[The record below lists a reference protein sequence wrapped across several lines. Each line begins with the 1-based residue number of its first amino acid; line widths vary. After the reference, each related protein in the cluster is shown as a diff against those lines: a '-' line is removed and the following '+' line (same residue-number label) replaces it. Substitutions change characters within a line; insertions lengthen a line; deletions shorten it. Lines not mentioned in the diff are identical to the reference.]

1 MVKKLT
7 IVTVGLVLSCFTGK
21 VIEANV
27 NNSNM
32 SVEDK
37 VMTNFVA
44 CTLAGGTIGLVARR
58 IIKSI

>member
-7 IVTVGLVLSCFTGK
+7 IATSGLVLSYFAGK
-21 VIEANV
+21 IIETNV

-37 VMTNFVA
+37 VMANFIA
-44 CTLAGGTIGLVARR
+44 CTLTGGIIGLVARR
-58 IIKSI
+58 IIKSF